1 MILRS
6 AVFGITCL
14 LTAMIPALAAA
25 QTAAQAAGP
34 STRELER
41 MNWMEY
47 REWIPGKIQTV
58 LVPLGTM
65 EAHGVTANGADILAP
80 VAIAKQ
86 IAPKVNAMIAPV
98 IPYGVTGG
106 LDAYPGSFTI
116 PEEAYR
122 PYVRAALAGLAKGK
136 FKNLILINGH
146 GGGQTA
152 ILSSIAQEVGREAG
166 VRVLVINWWSY
177 TTDIAIEVLGSEGG
191 HAGDNETAFMQAIDP
206 ALVHKGRY
214 TGPEMTTANPAAG
227 TWSAYPNPSTIGL
240 YKAGQGYPLFD
251 EVKAR
256 TYFTRVNDK
265 VAALIAETIRKWDLA
280 GL

>member
-1 MILRS
+1 MIQRF
-6 AVFGITCL
+6 AVFGIGCL
-14 LTAMIPALAAA
+14 LMMSAAAPAAA
-25 QTAAQAAGP
+25 QTAGGP

-47 REWIPGKIQTV
+47 REWIPSKIQTV

-86 IAPKVNAMIAPV
+86 IAPKLNAMIAPV

-116 PEEAYR
+116 PEDAYR
-122 PYVRAALAGLAKGK
+122 PYVRAALVGLAKGK

-191 HAGDNETAFMQAIDP
+191 HAGDNETAFMHAIDP
-206 ALVHKGRY
+206 ALVHEGRY
-214 TGPEMTTANPAAG
+214 TGPEMTTANPAAS
-227 TWSAYPNPSTIGL
+227 TNPDRAFRCSTRPRRRPTSR
-240 YKAGQGYPLFD
+240 A
-251 EVKAR
+251 
-256 TYFTRVNDK
+256 
-265 VAALIAETIRKWDLA
+265 
-280 GL
+280 

>member
-6 AVFGITCL
+6 ALFGITCL
-14 LTAMIPALAAA
+14 LTALTTFAQA
-25 QTAAQAAGP
+25 QTGGP

-98 IPYGVTGG
+98 IPYGVTGS

-116 PEEAYR
+116 PEDVYR
-122 PYVRAALAGLAKGK
+122 PYVRAALLGFVKGK

-146 GGGQTA
+146 GGPQTA
-152 ILSSIAQEVGREAG
+152 ILSSLASDVGREAG
-166 VRVLVINWWSY
+166 VRVLVINWWQF
-177 TTDIAIEVLGSEGG
+177 TLDVATEVLGSEGG

-214 TGPEMTTANPAAG
+214 TGPEMTTAYPAAG
-227 TWSAYPNPSTIGL
+227 TWSAYPNPSAIGL

-251 EVKAR
+251 EAKAKIF
-256 TYFTRVNDK
+256 FTRVNEK
-265 VAALIAETIRKWDLA
+265 VAALIAETIKKWDLA

>member
-1 MILRS
+1 MIRRL
-6 AVFGITCL
+6 VTFGVAGL
-14 LTAMIPALAAA
+14 LTMVVATHAGA
-25 QTAAQAAGP
+25 QTEP

-41 MNWMEY
+41 INWMEY

-58 LVPLGTM
+58 LVPFGTM

-98 IPYGVTGG
+98 IPFGVTGG

-122 PYVRAALAGLAKGK
+122 PYVRAALLGLAKGK

-152 ILSSIAQEVGREAG
+152 ILSAIAQEVGREAG
-166 VRVLVINWWSY
+166 VRVLVVNWWSF
-177 TTDIAIEVLGSEGG
+177 TTEIAIDVLGSEGG

-206 ALVHKGRY
+206 TLVHKGRY
-214 TGPEMTTANPAAG
+214 TGPEMTTANAAAG
-227 TWSAYPNPSTIGL
+227 AWTAYPNPSSIGL

-251 EVKAR
+251 EAKAK
-256 TYFTRVNDK
+256 TYFARVNEK
-265 VAALIAETIRKWDLA
+265 VAALVLDTIKKWDLA